1 MAALAF
7 DRKGSPGAN
16 IAIQLGLQFLPALV
30 LLICAIAKPHWALW
44 AGVIFQL
51 AMVALLRLIGRG
63 QGWQP
68 LGTSALILYWTAI
81 GWLFLGSG
89 IRELSDPRFNLA
101 LAILLVVSVV
111 VFGLQILADS
121 GAQEIRNA
129 RMLAQRLE
137 DRKDW
142 PADLA
147 SCCDLPEVKEL
158 REAVHNDPVP
168 ALAMLLQPRPQV
180 RMAALAALEFRK
192 HWEPGQAELVL
203 SVAQHA
209 PEPEVRAGA
218 IMALANMEDRLMVD
232 RLADYLCDPSQGVR
246 RAATEAL
253 LWNSEKRWTW
263 IRPAVRKALCDAVQE
278 EDGPLIPNGQLLSS
292 DAVNDLTAWSA
303 EKGVMAIRAALTLG
317 AHYERLL
324 NQERDEQQINDR
336 TRPIIDGSIR
346 PDGIDLIP
354 TVLHPSEMFWRQL
367 HFAEFD
373 VSEMSLSSLLIDIS
387 RGDSN
392 WVALPVFTSRSFF
405 HTGAWIRTDR
415 GIDAPEQLKGKQV
428 GVPEYQQ
435 TAALWSRG
443 VLQHEFGVS
452 PKDVE
457 WHMERTP
464 ERVTGTLSDSR
475 PAGTDC
481 ASASH

>member
-1 MAALAF
+1 MPVFSF

-16 IAIQLGLQFLPALV
+16 MAIRIGLQFLPALV

-44 AGVIFQL
+44 AGVLFQL
-51 AMVALLRLIGRG
+51 AMLGLLRIIGRG
-63 QGWQP
+63 QGWQL

-81 GWLFLGSG
+81 GWLILGFG
-89 IRELSDPRFNLA
+89 IQELSDKRFNLA

-142 PADLA
+142 PTDLA

-158 REAVHNDPVP
+158 REAVHHDPVP

-192 HWEPGQAELVL
+192 HWEAGQAELVL

-218 IMALANMEDRLMVD
+218 IMALANVDDRLLVD
-232 RLADYLCDPSQGVR
+232 RLAEYLRDPSQGVR

-253 LWNSEKRWTW
+253 LWNSAQRWTW
-263 IRPAVRKALCDAVQE
+263 IRPAVRKALSDVAQE
-278 EDGPLIPNGQLLSS
+278 EDGPLIPNGQLLST

-303 EKGVMAIRAALTLG
+303 EKGITAIRAALTLG

-324 NQERDEQQINDR
+324 SQERDENQINDLQQQLANANAPTPLR
-336 TRPIIDGSIR
+336 MELARILKKHGLLPRELHEKLLDTANPAPLRLIASEALLADGK
-346 PDGIDLIP
+346 
-354 TVLHPSEMFWRQL
+354 HP
-367 HFAEFD
+367 AA
-373 VSEMSLSSLLIDIS
+373 V
-387 RGDSN
+387 
-392 WVALPVFTSRSFF
+392 
-405 HTGAWIRTDR
+405 
-415 GIDAPEQLKGKQV
+415 
-428 GVPEYQQ
+428 
-435 TAALWSRG
+435 AALREVARLPNREIALVTADIVQRRLGVDLGLATTQPLPEVQSRQAAD
-443 VLQHEFGVS
+443 VTRRVMAWAAQIENADPVS
-452 PKDVE
+452 
-457 WHMERTP
+457 RT
-464 ERVTGTLSDSR
+464 EHL
-475 PAGTDC
+475 
-481 ASASH
+481 

>member
-209 PEPEVRAGA
+209 AEPEVRAGA
-218 IMALANMEDRLMVD
+218 IMALANMDDRLMVD

-278 EDGPLIPNGQLLSS
+278 EDGPLIPNGQLLSR

-324 NQERDEQQINDR
+324 NQERVEHQINDLQQQLANANAPTPLR
-336 TRPIIDGSIR
+336 MELARILKKHGLLPHDLHEQLLDTANPAPLRLIAAEALLAEGKHAAAVAALREVARLPNREIALVTADIVQRRLGVDLGLVMTQPLPPVQSRQAADVTRRVMAWAAQIENADP
-346 PDGIDLIP
+346 
-354 TVLHPSEMFWRQL
+354 
-367 HFAEFD
+367 
-373 VSEMSLSSLLIDIS
+373 VS
-387 RGDSN
+387 
-392 WVALPVFTSRSFF
+392 
-405 HTGAWIRTDR
+405 RTDY
-415 GIDAPEQLKGKQV
+415 L
-428 GVPEYQQ
+428 
-435 TAALWSRG
+435 
-443 VLQHEFGVS
+443 
-452 PKDVE
+452 
-457 WHMERTP
+457 
-464 ERVTGTLSDSR
+464 
-475 PAGTDC
+475 
-481 ASASH
+481 

>member
-1 MAALAF
+1 L
-7 DRKGSPGAN
+7 
-16 IAIQLGLQFLPALV
+16 LV
-30 LLICAIAKPHWALW
+30 CAIAKPHWVLW
-44 AGVIFQL
+44 AGVAFQL

-158 REAVHNDPVP
+158 REAVHHDPVP

-218 IMALANMEDRLMVD
+218 IMALANMNDRLLVD

-317 AHYERLL
+317 AHYERFRRGG
-324 NQERDEQQINDR
+324 ERDRGKDVVGQLKHLCGTRLVAGDR
-336 TRPIIDGSIR
+336 QRAAPQRDQR
-346 PDGIDLIP
+346 PDPLYGGWIARHHDLQSTGPRPRRSPGDRAIDNR
-354 TVLHPSEMFWRQL
+354 HSACRY
-367 HFAEFD
+367 
-373 VSEMSLSSLLIDIS
+373 SLLDLAHE
-387 RGDSN
+387 GH
-392 WVALPVFTSRSFF
+392 P
-405 HTGAWIRTDR
+405 DR
-415 GIDAPEQLKGKQV
+415 A
-428 GVPEYQQ
+428 GV
-435 TAALWSRG
+435 
-443 VLQHEFGVS
+443 
-452 PKDVE
+452 D
-457 WHMERTP
+457 
-464 ERVTGTLSDSR
+464 
-475 PAGTDC
+475 
-481 ASASH
+481 